1 MAMSEYVSYE
11 ETIDFLN
18 VDEYEGVPQSTIET
32 LISAGKE
39 MITNFF
45 FGREFET
52 PSPLV
57 KVVNMELVRAMI
69 ADATKNAESIEGYS
83 YTNNTSAFS
92 NILARLNYVV
102 IDDEPISETG
112 KYIRARLI

>member
-1 MAMSEYVSYE
+1 MAMNEYVSYE

-18 VDEYEGVPQSTIET
+18 ADEYEGVPQNTMEM

-39 MITNFF
+39 MIINFF
-45 FGREFET
+45 EGREFEN

-69 ADATKNAESIEGYS
+69 ADASKNAESIEGYS
-83 YTNNTSAFS
+83 YTNNASAFS

-102 IDDEPISETG
+102 IEDEPVPEIG
-112 KYIRARLI
+112 KHIRARVI